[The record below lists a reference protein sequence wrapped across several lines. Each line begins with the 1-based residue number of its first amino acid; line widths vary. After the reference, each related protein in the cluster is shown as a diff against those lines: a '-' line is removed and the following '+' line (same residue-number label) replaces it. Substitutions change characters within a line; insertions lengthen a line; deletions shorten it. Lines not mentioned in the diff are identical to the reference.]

1 MRKFLVVLNWFPKGR
16 KSMRFRS
23 RNYINSWGR
32 FFWFAAFIVSTFV
45 LFNGFSYSNFRFLFG
60 ERFEPVL
67 KFARKTPTANAIV
80 SGDHPVTQILSVRET
95 VLLPDQ
101 VILFL
106 KYPRSA
112 RLFTKEE
119 LDCVYLSVHNTSPV
133 PRLKQSPARVDTEQL
148 GEQIVRCPSGPRGLL
163 ITVGSKS
170 NGVFPAGPTHHW
182 DSLAYEALVDN
193 DNTTVVFVKGLNL
206 RPERVSN
213 ASRFE
218 CVYGE
223 DFSRLKLVLRSE
235 VLSIAQEIVR
245 CRTPLIVLN
254 SQKKVNSSVKVSV
267 RIKGGGTLPSIAR
280 LGFLSDSGRDPLP
293 TRKPHETCICTMA
306 RNQARFLKEWV
317 IYHALIGVQRWYIYD
332 NNSDDDTDQ
341 VIESLFNAGYNISRH
356 IWPWIKTQEGGFSHC
371 ALRAKGSCEWIGF
384 IDVDEFL
391 HLPSGLFLHD
401 VISNLT
407 STITSFGNIS
417 IGEIRVSCYSFGPSG
432 LKRIPKQ
439 GVMVGYTCRLVVP
452 ERHKSIVK
460 PEALN
465 STLINIV
472 HHFHLRD
479 DFRFIDVDRRMMV
492 VNHYKYQVWEVFKQK
507 FYRRVAT
514 YVADWKDEQ
523 NVRSKD
529 RAPGLGTRAVEPVD
543 WSSRF
548 CEVTDTGLKDR
559 VLRNF
564 ANPKNSLLPWQTTT
578 NKKAGTWFVEEENT
592 NKVQGKE

>member
-60 ERFEPVL
+60 GNF
-67 KFARKTPTANAIV
+67 
-80 SGDHPVTQILSVRET
+80 
-95 VLLPDQ
+95 
-101 VILFL
+101 
-106 KYPRSA
+106 
-112 RLFTKEE
+112 
-119 LDCVYLSVHNTSPV
+119 VYFFSYFF
-133 PRLKQSPARVDTEQL
+133 
-148 GEQIVRCPSGPRGLL
+148 CGPRGLL

-280 LGFLSDSGRDPLP
+280 LGFLSDSGHDPLP

-529 RAPGLGTRAVEPVD
+529 RAPGLGTRAIEPVD

-564 ANPKNSLLPWQTTT
+564 ANPKNSLPWQTTT

-592 NKVQGKE
+592 NKVQEKE